1 MKKIFTSLLFP
12 LLLGVISSCDDS
24 LDIVPKGQTTLNN
37 LKDIEL
43 LLNQNIRLE
52 EDPSAWMGLLIDEC
66 YPAGN
71 QVTAMLSNPNSTS
84 YAYLTYDENVDRIS
98 LTTNDERFREIYRNI
113 NFMNVVIDRVNDI
126 DPESQT
132 GKRLIAE
139 SRVMRA
145 YLHFLCVNIYAAQYD
160 ESTAD
165 NLGGICYV
173 DEIDITKV
181 KNKLTLAESYNRILE
196 DCSDEVI
203 KNLIGCTTDVCRID
217 PGTAFA
223 IRARVLFQMKRYP
236 EAAVYAKKAI
246 EQNNHMEDRSV
257 IKQTRVWKLDQND
270 PSYFLYIQGRMSCFP
285 TMVPASHSTISKFE
299 EGDYTMKY
307 CSSGWTL
314 GYGESYC
321 GVPGTIGLS
330 SWSTYGTA
338 YGLRVETMY
347 YILAECEI
355 RAGNYATGL
364 DYVDQVRAKRVEDY
378 EPFATRPNLDEAS
391 AMALLQDAKTIE
403 FFASCENF
411 FDRKRWNTEPAYT
424 KTIVRD
430 LGDLG
435 TYTLRPDSK
444 LYICPFPSNS
454 TRYCPSLSQNI

>member
-1 MKKIFTSLLFP
+1 MKKIFNLALLLFIGI
-12 LLLGVISSCDDS
+12 LSSCDDR

-66 YPAGN
+66 YPAGI
-71 QVTAMLSNPNSTS
+71 QVSAMLSNPNSAS
-84 YAYLTYDENVDRIS
+84 YAYLTYDESVDRVS
-98 LTTNDERFREIYRNI
+98 LATEDERFRQLYRNI

-139 SRVMRA
+139 AKVMRA

-160 ESTAD
+160 ETTAEK
-165 NLGGICYV
+165 LGGICYV

-181 KNKLTLAESYNRILE
+181 KNKLTLAE
-196 DCSDEVI
+196 
-203 KNLIGCTTDVCRID
+203 
-217 PGTAFA
+217 
-223 IRARVLFQMKRYP
+223 
-236 EAAVYAKKAI
+236 
-246 EQNNHMEDRSV
+246 
-257 IKQTRVWKLDQND
+257 
-270 PSYFLYIQGRMSCFP
+270 
-285 TMVPASHSTISKFE
+285 
-299 EGDYTMKY
+299 
-307 CSSGWTL
+307 
-314 GYGESYC
+314 
-321 GVPGTIGLS
+321 
-330 SWSTYGTA
+330 A

-347 YILAECEI
+347 YIIAECEI

-378 EPFATRPNLDEAS
+378 EPFATRSDLDEAT

-411 FDRKRWNTEPAYT
+411 FDRKRWNTEPAYS
-424 KTIVRD
+424 KSIVRD
-430 LGDLG
+430 LGELG
-435 TYTLRPDSK
+435 KYTLRPDSK
-444 LYICPFPSNS
+444 LYICPFPANS